1 MTDNRTKNFGDN
13 WQASLTARNGLG
25 HCDSGPK
32 SANQSTRQLS
42 APFLLSGGWA
52 LTVLTSQPAELPR

>member
-13 WQASLTARNGLG
+13 SQASLTARIGLG
-25 HCDSGPK
+25 HYDSGPN
-32 SANQSTRQLS
+32 SANQSTRQLC
-42 APFLLSGGWA
+42 APFLLSGGRA